1 MLVSAFSDVL
11 TMNFFWMVRDE
22 GSWLDIGSSISH
34 FCIASLLCVFVAGL
48 EVLSEVFV
56 SGVRVGGEG
65 DREAEGEEGGGDGE
79 EESGEKGGHTGGD
92 RDAEAKGDNQKQQTP
107 AKAEAEVEEE
117 QSIQPQIANGEA
129 SLITT
134 TPTTITTT
142 TNGRQPPTIE

>member
-65 DREAEGEEGGGDGE
+65 DEEGEEDREGKGEGKGE
-79 EESGEKGGHTGGD
+79 EEGVGIRDGDGDGDGDVGGD
-92 RDAEAKGDNQKQQTP
+92 SQKEQAP
-107 AKAEAEVEEE
+107 VEVESIE
-117 QSIQPQIANGEA
+117 QKEITNGNM
-129 SLITT
+129 S
-134 TPTTITTT
+134 TTT
-142 TNGRQPPTIE
+142 TNGQS